1 MDLISSSSGGCTN
14 GDIRLR
20 GSTTSYTGR
29 VEICHKDAWG
39 TVCDDFWST
48 SDAQVAC
55 RQLGFSPIGTC
66 GMAYVRILIH
76 AVVFI
81 LYILSGICV
90 FAFLK

>member
-1 MDLISSSSGGCTN
+1 MDLVSLLSGECTN

-29 VEICHKDAWG
+29 VEICHKNAWG

-55 RQLGFSPIGTC
+55 RQLGFSPIGMCTI
-66 GMAYVRILIH
+66 AYVCILID
-76 AVVFI
+76 AVI
-81 LYILSGICV
+81 LLTIDYYLYSCV
-90 FAFLK
+90 YC